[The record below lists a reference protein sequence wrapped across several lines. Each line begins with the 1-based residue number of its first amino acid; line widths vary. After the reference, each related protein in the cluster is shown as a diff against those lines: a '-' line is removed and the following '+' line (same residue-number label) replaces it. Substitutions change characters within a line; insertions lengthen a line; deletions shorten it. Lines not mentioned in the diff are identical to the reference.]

1 MFSVKENSF
10 NIGYARACIM
20 LFFMGLTLVKKIAEK
35 EKKTGLKCLF
45 LNWLA

>member
-35 EKKTGLKCLF
+35 EKKQG
-45 LNWLA
+45 